1 MVKCVNIISEVI
13 STTMDKFNQPIR
25 VKQQYEKLFENLT
38 KKNYLD
44 SDIERIIESIELGD
58 E

>member
-1 MVKCVNIISEVI
+1 
-13 STTMDKFNQPIR
+13 MDKFNQPIR